1 MKEDRQERLV
11 RQLKRE
17 QEKLNTLA
25 EKLLESGYTLS
36 EPVLL
41 EQSNVVH
48 ELLEVLPQQRRK
60 AAAAPRKRQRKSRKT
75 SRQRAAG
82 GKTGKKAA
90 RAAFLLDFCKSGQKT
105 ADPFGGVNIV

>member
-48 ELLEVLPQQRRK
+48 ELLEDI
-60 AAAAPRKRQRKSRKT
+60 AAAEEEGGHSPQET
-75 SRQRAAG
+75 S
-82 GKTGKKAA
+82 KK
-90 RAAFLLDFCKSGQKT
+90 KQK
-105 ADPFGGVNIV
+105 D

>member
-48 ELLEVLPQQRRK
+48 ELLEDI
-60 AAAAPRKRQRKSRKT
+60 AAAEEEALRPH
-75 SRQRAAG
+75 
-82 GKTGKKAA
+82 
-90 RAAFLLDFCKSGQKT
+90 
-105 ADPFGGVNIV
+105 

>member
-48 ELLEVLPQQRRK
+48 ELLEDI
-60 AAAAPRKRQRKSRKT
+60 AAAEEEGARSPQET
-75 SRQRAAG
+75 S
-82 GKTGKKAA
+82 KK
-90 RAAFLLDFCKSGQKT
+90 KQK
-105 ADPFGGVNIV
+105 D

>member
-48 ELLEVLPQQRRK
+48 ELLEDI
-60 AAAAPRKRQRKSRKT
+60 AAAEEEGGRSPQET
-75 SRQRAAG
+75 S
-82 GKTGKKAA
+82 KK
-90 RAAFLLDFCKSGQKT
+90 KQK
-105 ADPFGGVNIV
+105 D